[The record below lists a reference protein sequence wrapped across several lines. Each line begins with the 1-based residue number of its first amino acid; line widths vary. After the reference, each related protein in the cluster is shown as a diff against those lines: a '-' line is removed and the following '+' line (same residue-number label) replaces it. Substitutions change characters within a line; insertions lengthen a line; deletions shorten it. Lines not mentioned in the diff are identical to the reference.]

1 MNCHNNLPVLMEKV
15 EKFIIVTTVFFTILF
30 LVLFPMWYYM
40 TPAFS
45 RAKITIETQNIT
57 DSHLKSQLITQ
68 GLKAPSAMAFIGPN
82 DILVTEKNTGNVQ
95 RITDGII
102 SSQPLLHV
110 VTTKKDERG
119 LLGIATSINNES
131 KKTFVF
137 LYFTEAQL
145 NDAGSPTQDPLGNRV
160 YRYELVDNKL
170 VNPKLLLDL
179 PALPGPR
186 HNAGKMAIGPD
197 NNLYVS
203 IGDVDGSFRGIGT
216 GTKAQNYE
224 DGPAPDGR
232 GGILRITQNGLP
244 VGEGILGNTPILN
257 LYYAY
262 GIKNSFGF
270 DFDPITGKMWDT
282 ENGPT
287 FGDEINV
294 VEPGFNSGW
303 VKVQGIWK
311 MDVDPLEEPEKG
323 EIATNGSLD
332 LVDFGGKGRYSS
344 PEFTWSNTVGPTALR
359 FFSSDKLGEKYKN
372 DIFVGDIKYGNIYH
386 FKLNKDRTG
395 FILNGALA
403 DKVASGEDGTEQ
415 IEFAEGFG
423 GITDLEIGPDGY
435 LYVLIYD
442 SEDGRIYRI
451 SPITSAQ

>member
-1 MNCHNNLPVLMEKV
+1 MKHARILIIVVTAILTILVLSLFPVWHFGSPVL
-15 EKFIIVTTVFFTILF
+15 
-30 LVLFPMWYYM
+30 
-40 TPAFS
+40 A
-45 RAKITIETQNIT
+45 RAKITTEVQNLT
-57 DSHLKSQLITQ
+57 DSNLRSQLITG

-82 DILVTEKNTGNVQ
+82 DILVTEKNRGNVQ
-95 RITDGII
+95 RIINGTI
-102 SSQPLLHV
+102 SEQPLLHIDV
-110 VTTKKDERG
+110 TKKDERG

-137 LYFTEAQL
+137 LYYTEAQL
-145 NDAGSPTQDPLGNRV
+145 NDAGSPTPDPLGNRV

-197 NNLYVS
+197 DNLYVS

-216 GTKAQNYE
+216 ETKAQNYE

-232 GGILRITQNGLP
+232 GGILRITQDGLP
-244 VGEGILGNTPILN
+244 VGDGILGNTPILN

-311 MDVDPLEEPEKG
+311 LDVDPLEEPEKE
-323 EIATNGSLD
+323 EIAVNRSLD
-332 LVDFGGKGRYSS
+332 LVDFGGKGSYSS

-359 FFSSDKLGEKYKN
+359 FVSSDKLGEKYKN
-372 DIFVGDIKYGNIYH
+372 DIFVGDINYGNIYH

-403 DKVASGEDGTEQ
+403 DKVASGEDVTEQ

-423 GITDLEIGPDGY
+423 GITDLKIGPDGF
-435 LYVLIYD
+435 LYVLIFQN
-442 SEDGRIYRI
+442 EDGRIYRI
-451 SPITSAQ
+451 SPITTSQ

>member
-1 MNCHNNLPVLMEKV
+1 MEKV
-15 EKFIIVTTVFFTILF
+15 EKFMIMTIVFFTILI
-30 LVLFPMWYYM
+30 LVLFPLWYYVS
-40 TPAFS
+40 PAFS

-57 DSHLKSQLITQ
+57 DSSLKSQLITQ

-95 RITDGII
+95 KITNGKI
-102 SSQPLLHV
+102 SEQPLLHV
-110 VTTKKDERG
+110 DATKKDERG
-119 LLGIATSINNES
+119 LLGMATSINNES

-145 NDAGSPTQDPLGNRV
+145 NDAGSPTPDPLGNRV

-186 HNAGKMAIGPD
+186 HNAGKMAIGRD
-197 NNLYVS
+197 DNLYVS
-203 IGDVDGSFRGIGT
+203 IGDVDGSFKGIGT
-216 GTKAQNYE
+216 ETKAQNYE

-232 GGILRITQNGLP
+232 AGILRITQNGLP

-270 DFDPITGKMWDT
+270 DFDPVTGKMWDT

-311 MDVDPLEEPEKG
+311 MEVEPLEEPEKG

-451 SPITSAQ
+451 SPVTSSQ

>member
-1 MNCHNNLPVLMEKV
+1 MEKV

-30 LVLFPMWYYM
+30 LVLIPMGYYM

-102 SSQPLLHV
+102 SIQPLLHV

-145 NDAGSPTQDPLGNRV
+145 NDAGSPTPDPLGNRV
-160 YRYELVDNKL
+160 YRYELIDNKL

-197 NNLYVS
+197 DNLYVS
-203 IGDVDGSFRGIGT
+203 IGDVDGSFKGIGT
-216 GTKAQNYE
+216 ETKAQNYE

-232 GGILRITQNGLP
+232 AGILRITQNGLP
-244 VGEGILGNTPILN
+244 VGEGILGNTPVLN

-270 DFDPITGKMWDT
+270 DFDPITGKVWDT

-451 SPITSAQ
+451 SPVTSSQ